1 MDRDAFGRD
10 NAFDVR
16 AQSAL
21 KVSYFTL
28 VCAPIDAVQY
38 YTAYDH
44 FRSGQKEHLW
54 LLQRGKSVV
63 ATNPCG
69 SGKTLPAWLFLAV
82 LDDESKARAAVDPN
96 RNM

>member
-54 LLQRGKSVV
+54 LLQQGKSVV
-63 ATNPCG
+63 CG
-69 SGKTLPAWLFLAV
+69 
-82 LDDESKARAAVDPN
+82 DESVWQRQNVASLALFGSS
-96 RNM
+96 